1 MDNKKFE
8 STLAYFCSP
17 VLMASK
23 VSNLVS
29 ISKQEIPSVI
39 GLVQSYNKDFAK
51 YDINILPVCE
61 CGNRVLLFVYRQSL
75 LGEYLREENVSSMLE
90 EYGYHK
96 HKSLNYYV
104 SILSMRMKKENFPH
118 EIGLFLG
125 YPVEDV
131 RGFVEKQG
139 RDYKYNGYWK
149 VYGDCNLAI
158 RRFNTYDKLRNY
170 MLGKLS
176 GGESLDSILS
186 QNKNKLFTA

>member
-75 LGEYLREENVSSMLE
+75 LGEMCIRDRGTDMSEFAVTVS
-90 EYGYHK
+90 
-96 HKSLNYYV
+96 
-104 SILSMRMKKENFPH
+104 
-118 EIGLFLG
+118 
-125 YPVEDV
+125 
-131 RGFVEKQG
+131 
-139 RDYKYNGYWK
+139 
-149 VYGDCNLAI
+149 
-158 RRFNTYDKLRNY
+158 
-170 MLGKLS
+170 
-176 GGESLDSILS
+176 
-186 QNKNKLFTA
+186 